1 MYNVITT
8 LLAVTLVLGVLILIH
23 EFGHF
28 ITAKLFGVRVEVFSI
43 GFGKRLFGWRKGDTD
58 YRISALPLG
67 GYVKMTGENPM
78 EARTGD
84 PAEFLSHPRWQR
96 FIIAA
101 AGPAMN
107 IFLAIALLTGV
118 FMVRYEHPYFLDQPA
133 VIGWVLENSAA
144 AKAGF
149 EAGDRIVRIGNTQS
163 PTWED
168 VEAKVMLNPGQPL
181 NVAIQRGNQVLDK
194 TIIPDKQGPEEYGTL
209 GGWVPQEPNIVTDL
223 EPSMPAAK
231 AGMKVGDEVVA
242 VNGVAMHSMR
252 ALIHYLQQ
260 NQGKPLEVTVVRNGQ
275 EVHLNMTPVLSTNG
289 RGEPQWRMGFVSNPV
304 HVDKLGFTAAV
315 SKSVEQN
322 KRYSVLILE
331 LVRKLAARKVSM
343 KQIDGP
349 IGIARASGEAAR
361 QGWMP
366 LLALMAAISLNLGIF
381 NLFPIPIMDGG
392 VILLLAIES
401 VMRRD
406 ISMRIKE
413 RIYQAA
419 FVFLILFAV
428 VVIYNDIGKALPG
441 LAKFLP

>member
-1 MYNVITT
+1 MYNAFTI
-8 LLAVTLVLGVLILIH
+8 LWAVALVLGILILIH
-23 EFGHF
+23 ELGHF
-28 ITAKLFGVRVEVFSI
+28 IAAKYFGVRVEVFSI
-43 GFGKRLFGWRKGDTD
+43 GFGKRLIGWRKGDTD

-67 GYVKMTGENPM
+67 GYVKMAGENPM

-84 PAEFLSHPRWQR
+84 AGEFLSHPRWQR
-96 FIIAA
+96 FIIAI

-107 IFLAIALLTGV
+107 IGLAIALLTGV

-149 EAGDRIVRIGNTQS
+149 EPGDRILRIGNKQS

-181 NVAIQRGNQVLDK
+181 DVAIQRDGQILTK
-194 TIIPDKQGPEEYGTL
+194 TIVPSKEGQEEYGVL
-209 GGWVPQEPNIVTDL
+209 GGWVPQEPNIVTEL

-242 VNGVAMHSMR
+242 VNGVTMHSMR

-260 NQGKPLEVTVVRNGQ
+260 NQGKPLDVAVVRHGQ
-275 EVHLNMTPVLSTNG
+275 ELHFNLTPILSHNAHG
-289 RGEPQWRMGFVSNPV
+289 DAQWRMGFISNPV
-304 HVDKLGFTAAV
+304 HVDKLGFTAAL
-315 SKSVEQN
+315 SKSVDTN
-322 KRYSVLILE
+322 KRYTLLILE

-366 LLALMAAISLNLGIF
+366 LFALMAAISLNLGIF

-406 ISMRIKE
+406 ISMKIKE
-413 RIYQAA
+413 RIYLAA

-428 VVIYNDIGKALPG
+428 VVIYNVIGKALPG

>member
-194 TIIPDKQGPEEYGTL
+194 TIVPDKQGPEEYGTL

>member
-1 MYNVITT
+1 MSNAFTV
-8 LLAVTLVLGVLILIH
+8 LWAVALVLGVLILIH
-23 EFGHF
+23 ELGHF
-28 ITAKLFGVRVEVFSI
+28 IAAKLFGVRVEVFSI
-43 GFGKRLFGWRKGDTD
+43 GFGKRLFGWRRGDTD
-58 YRISALPLG
+58 YRVAVLPLG
-67 GYVKMTGENPM
+67 GYVKMAGENPM
-78 EARTGD
+78 DARTGD
-84 PAEFLSHPRWQR
+84 PGEFLSHPRWQR
-96 FIIAA
+96 FFIAI

-107 IFLAIALLTGV
+107 IGLAIALLTGV

-144 AKAGF
+144 SKAGF
-149 EAGDRIVRIGNTQS
+149 EAGDRIVRIANMQS

-168 VEAKVMLNPGQPL
+168 VEAKLMLNPGQPL
-181 NVAIQRGNQVLDK
+181 DVAIQRGGQILDK
-194 TIIPDKQGPEEYGTL
+194 TIVPDKQGQEDYGAL
-209 GGWVPQEPNIVTDL
+209 SGWVPQEPNVVTQI
-223 EPSMPAAK
+223 EPDMPAAK
-231 AGMKVGDEVVA
+231 AGLKTGDEVVA
-242 VNGVAMHSMR
+242 VDGVTMHSMR

-260 NQGKPLEVTVVRNGQ
+260 NPGKQLDVAVLRNGQ
-275 EVHLNMTPVLSTNG
+275 ELHFNVTPVLWNNPQG
-289 RGEPQWRMGFVSNPV
+289 GAQWRMGFVSNPV

-315 SKSVEQN
+315 SKSLEVN
-322 KRYSVLILE
+322 KRYSMLILE
-331 LVRKLAARKVSM
+331 LVRQLAARRVSM

-406 ISMRIKE
+406 ISMKIKE

-419 FVFLILFAV
+419 FVFLVLFAV

>member
-1 MYNVITT
+1 MYSAFTI
-8 LLAVTLVLGVLILIH
+8 LWAVALVLGVLILIH
-23 EFGHF
+23 ELGHF
-28 ITAKLFGVRVEVFSI
+28 IAAKYFGVRVEVFSI
-43 GFGKRLFGWRKGDTD
+43 GFGKRLIGWRKGDTD

-67 GYVKMTGENPM
+67 GYVKMTGENPI

-101 AGPAMN
+101 AGPSMN
-107 IFLAIALLTGV
+107 ILLAVALLTGV

-149 EAGDRIVRIGNTQS
+149 EPGDRIVRIGSMQS

-168 VEAKVMLNPGQPL
+168 VEAKIMLNPGQAIDI
-181 NVAIQRGNQVLDK
+181 AIQRNGQILER
-194 TIIPDKQGPEEYGTL
+194 TIVPDKQGQEEYGVL
-209 GGWVPQEPNIVTDL
+209 GGWVPQEPNIVTEL
-223 EPSMPAAK
+223 EPSMPAAQS
-231 AGMKVGDEVVA
+231 GMKVGDEVVA
-242 VNGVAMHSMR
+242 VNGVVMRSMR

-260 NQGKPLEVTVVRNGQ
+260 NQGKPLDVTVVRNGQ
-275 EVHLNMTPVLSTNG
+275 ELHFNVTPVLSHNT
-289 RGEPQWRMGFVSNPV
+289 RGDAQWRMGFISNPV
-304 HVDKLGFTAAV
+304 HVDKLGFADAL
-315 SKSVEQN
+315 SKSIETN

-406 ISMRIKE
+406 ISMKIKE